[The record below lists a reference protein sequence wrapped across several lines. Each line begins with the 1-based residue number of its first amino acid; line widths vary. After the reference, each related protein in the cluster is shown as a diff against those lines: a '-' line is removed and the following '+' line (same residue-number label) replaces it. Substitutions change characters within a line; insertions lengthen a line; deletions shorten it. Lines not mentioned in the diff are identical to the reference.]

1 MFIPRPGLVACAS
14 NFLTDGFAQAGPYTA
29 DIAQFETAIRQS
41 GSNPDA
47 GLMARQSVVHNSG
60 HQPTPGS
67 VRQAEDR
74 LQSKFSAKM
83 ARAKQLDEQGN
94 RSGCTSAL
102 KAAKRMYIP

>member
-1 MFIPRPGLVACAS
+1 MKIFIRVTAGLVACAS
-14 NFLTDGFAQAGPYTA
+14 NVLAYGFAQAGPCTA
-29 DIAQFETAIRQS
+29 DIAQFEIAIRQS
-41 GSNPDA
+41 GGNPV
-47 GLMARQSVVHNSG
+47 GLTARQSVGAQLG

-94 RSGCTSAL
+94 RSGCTSA
-102 KAAKRMYIP
+102 